1 MNTSNFRYSFFV
13 KQMAPRA
20 DIEISSLDTT
30 NFLAH
35 VPIQCETQ
43 INFLALLINVFT
55 GDGVRVQSH
64 KRGFGF

>member
-1 MNTSNFRYSFFV
+1 MFKPGHNQFPAVAVR
-13 KQMAPRA
+13 
-20 DIEISSLDTT
+20 D
-30 NFLAH
+30 
-35 VPIQCETQ
+35 ETQ